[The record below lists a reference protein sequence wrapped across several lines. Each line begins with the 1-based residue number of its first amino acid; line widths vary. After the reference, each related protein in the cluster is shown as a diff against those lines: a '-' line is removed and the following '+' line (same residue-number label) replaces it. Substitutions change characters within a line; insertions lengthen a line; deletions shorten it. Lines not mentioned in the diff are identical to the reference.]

1 MFCLASKF
9 NKGNT
14 DSDLR
19 SLGRNLATEIRGYF
33 ARKQKHNKISK
44 ISFKCHSMGGIIAR
58 AALRYLELGE
68 ENTAEK
74 LYFYVSISTPHL

>member
-1 MFCLASKF
+1 
-9 NKGNT
+9 
-14 DSDLR
+14 
-19 SLGRNLATEIRGYF
+19 
-33 ARKQKHNKISK
+33 
-44 ISFKCHSMGGIIAR
+44 MGGIIAR